1 MSRKPFPLDWPLG
14 AGRQRHPFRS
24 KFDERTVAAAC
35 AELKAE
41 LRLFEA
47 RHVVISTNID
57 VTSTGLPRS
66 SAGEPKDR
74 GVAVYF
80 TRKSS
85 VTGRDVAFCI
95 ALDQYDRVAC
105 NIHAIAA
112 VIESYRRIDR
122 HGGGR
127 LLEQATAGFLALPE
141 APETAAPDRDAGLRA
156 LASSSSANPTE
167 RANAQRAL
175 DRRSGQ

>member
-1 MSRKPFPLDWPLG
+1 VSRSPFPLDWPIG
-14 AGRQRHPFRS
+14 VARHRRPFRS
-24 KFDERTVAAAC
+24 KFDERTVKAAC
-35 AELKAE
+35 DELVTE
-41 LRLFEA
+41 LRLFGA
-47 RHVVISTNID
+47 TRVVISTNID

-80 TRKSS
+80 MRKGTS
-85 VTGRDVAFCI
+85 GRDVAYCI

-105 NIHAIAA
+105 NVHAIAA

-122 HGGGR
+122 HGGGH

-141 APETAAPDRDAGLRA
+141 ATEPTDDRDAGLRA
-156 LASSSSANPTE
+156 LASSSSATPGE

-175 DRRSGQ
+175 DSRRSRE

>member
-1 MSRKPFPLDWPLG
+1 MSRSPFPLDWPIG
-14 AGRQRHPFRS
+14 VARHRRPFRS
-24 KFDERTVAAAC
+24 KFDERTVKSAC
-35 AELKAE
+35 DELVAE
-41 LRLFEA
+41 LRLFGA
-47 RHVVISTNID
+47 TRVVISTNID

-80 TRKSS
+80 MRKGAS
-85 VTGRDVAFCI
+85 GREAAFCI

-105 NIHAIAA
+105 NVHAIAA

-122 HGGGR
+122 HGGGH

-141 APETAAPDRDAGLRA
+141 APGTTDRDAGLRA
-156 LASSSSANPTE
+156 LANSPSASPTE

-175 DRRSGQ
+175 DSRSRR